1 MKVRTQRRVF
11 VSGMSLA
18 IVGNLMLL
26 VTSHDS
32 VWPTAVSA
40 VAVACQ
46 FAAVGISLR
55 DFRRREQWDEVGE

>member
-1 MKVRTQRRVF
+1 
-11 VSGMSLA
+11 MSLA